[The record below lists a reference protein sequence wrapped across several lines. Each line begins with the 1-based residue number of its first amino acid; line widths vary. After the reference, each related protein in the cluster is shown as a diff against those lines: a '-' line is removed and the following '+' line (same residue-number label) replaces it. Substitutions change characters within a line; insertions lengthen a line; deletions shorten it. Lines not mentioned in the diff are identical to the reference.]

1 MAKKA
6 RRKLDEDAE
15 ADAFTF
21 PEFDERKFLRH
32 EYEQTAA
39 TGLAIGLAI
48 LLGFVSWA
56 IDRVGLPLVVPVV
69 VSVAVIVFSPYLFLR
84 VRETAGEYT
93 KGDWAGLILTETFGW
108 LGVWFL
114 LLDVL
119 HF

>member
-1 MAKKA
+1 VAKKA
-6 RRKLDEDAE
+6 RRKAE
-15 ADAFTF
+15 EEAENAFSF

-32 EYEQTAA
+32 EYEQTTTTA
-39 TGLAIGLAI
+39 LAIGLAV

-56 IDRVGLPLVVPVV
+56 IDRAGLPLVIPVV

-84 VRETAGEYT
+84 VRETASEYT

-119 HF
+119 HL